1 MAEGVK
7 LLGTW
12 ASPFSRR
19 IEIALKLKGIQYE
32 YSEENLSDKS
42 PLLLKYNPVHKKVP
56 VFLHNG
62 KPVAESLVILE
73 YIDET
78 WKDHPILP
86 KHPYDRAIARFWAK
100 FVDEKILQTLYKAR
114 SAKDEELP
122 KIIEEA
128 GEQMK
133 ILENELEGKEFFGG
147 ETIGYLDIVAF
158 SVAYWFQVHLE
169 VLGVKFLTEEKFP
182 VVCKW
187 IGRLLDI
194 EVVKSC
200 VPPRDKYLAHI
211 KTRIEATTD
220 AAAQCMPL

>member
-1 MAEGVK
+1 MVEEAK

-12 ASPFSRR
+12 ASALNGR
-19 IEIALKLKGIQYE
+19 IEIALKLKGIRYE
-32 YSEENLSDKS
+32 NIEEDLSNKS
-42 PLLLKYNPVHKKVP
+42 ALLLKYNPVHKKIP
-56 VFLHNG
+56 VFVHNG

-100 FVDEKILQTLYKAR
+100 FVDEKILQTLKKAR
-114 SAKDEELP
+114 GAKDEELQ

-133 ILENELEGKEFFGG
+133 ILENELKGKDFFGG
-147 ETIGYLDIVAF
+147 ETIGYLDIVTF
-158 SVAYWFQVHLE
+158 SVAYWFQVQLE

-194 EVVKSC
+194 DVVKSC
-200 VPPRDKYLAHI
+200 VPPREKHVAYI
-211 KTRIEATTD
+211 KTLIEKD
-220 AAAQCMPL
+220 ARAASK